1 MASGA
6 TVTTFG
12 VMYLETGCVKVI
24 DLLTCTRLARPGA
37 RRPQDFAQAVH
48 GTGADEQRLQRSSY
62 AGGMVRTLIALMIL
76 ATSSPAFAKD
86 EFDDFV
92 AKLAAAKD
100 TKGYFSGCE
109 LLVTPAGTVRQ
120 PCTLALAD
128 LTGGDAAVRLSVKSN
143 KKQWYTK
150 SQMEWREAEV
160 EARKGKQ
167 LVATFRVIEIGS
179 LGGNP
184 DGPTD
189 GWVVATHWSKLI
201 SDKDLKTRAIAKT
214 LPAVAPIEDKIF
226 TPADAAKVS
235 EQGRTDRES
244 AIETLRSRL
253 RAGDGDFKPDLA
265 NLVDGPFVVFG
276 SAPGQRY
283 SGGSGKKAIKA
294 WKLAL
299 APSGKSA
306 AGGSGWVLAAATTMV
321 ATPTDKS
328 PPITY
333 VVFAAAISGLTQGGG
348 SFYTEP
354 ALIQFAV
361 PN

>member
-1 MASGA
+1 
-6 TVTTFG
+6 V
-12 VMYLETGCVKVI
+12 
-24 DLLTCTRLARPGA
+24 
-37 RRPQDFAQAVH
+37 
-48 GTGADEQRLQRSSY
+48 SY
-62 AGGMVRTLIALMIL
+62 AWTMVRIVLAVAIL
-76 ATSSPAFAKD
+76 LTSSPAFAKD

-100 TKGYFSGCE
+100 TTGYFSGCE
-109 LLVTPAGTVRQ
+109 LLVTPAGAVRQ

-128 LTGGDAAVRLSVKSN
+128 LTGGDAAVKLTVKKN
-143 KKQWYTK
+143 RKQFYPM
-150 SQMEWREAEV
+150 SQLEWREAEV

-201 SDKDLKTRAIAKT
+201 SDKDLKARAKAKT
-214 LPAVAPIEDKIF
+214 LPAVPAIEDKIF
-226 TPADAAKVS
+226 TLPNPKES
-235 EQGRTDRES
+235 EQGKTDRAQ
-244 AIETLRSRL
+244 AIETVRSNIRD
-253 RAGDGDFKPDLA
+253 RDSADFTPWLADLV
-265 NLVDGPFVVFG
+265 NGPFVVFG

-283 SGGSGKKAIKA
+283 QGPAGKKAIGA

-333 VVFAAAISGLTQGGG
+333 VVFVAAFSALTPEGG
-348 SFYTEP
+348 SFYTSL

>member
-1 MASGA
+1 
-6 TVTTFG
+6 
-12 VMYLETGCVKVI
+12 
-24 DLLTCTRLARPGA
+24 
-37 RRPQDFAQAVH
+37 
-48 GTGADEQRLQRSSY
+48 
-62 AGGMVRTLIALMIL
+62 MVRIVLAAVIL
-76 ATSSPAFAKD
+76 LASSPAFAKD
-86 EFDDFV
+86 EFDAFV

-100 TKGYFSGCE
+100 TSGYFSGCE
-109 LLVTPAGTVRQ
+109 LLVTPAGAVRQ

-128 LTGGDAAVRLSVKSN
+128 LTGGDAAVKLTVKKN
-143 KKQWYTK
+143 KKQLYPM

-167 LVATFRVIEIGS
+167 LVATFRVIEIGG

-201 SDKDLKTRAIAKT
+201 SDKDLKARAIGKT
-214 LPAVAPIEDKIF
+214 LPAVPAIEDKIF
-226 TPADAAKVS
+226 TLPDPAETDQAK
-235 EQGRTDRES
+235 TDREQ
-244 AIETLRSRL
+244 AIASLRSNI
-253 RAGDGDFKPDLA
+253 RARDGADFTPWLADLFR
-265 NLVDGPFVVFG
+265 GPFVVFG

-283 SGGSGKKAIKA
+283 AGPAGKKAIIG

-321 ATPTDKS
+321 ATSTDKS

-333 VVFAAAISGLTQGGG
+333 VVFAVAFSALTPGGG
-348 SFYTEP
+348 SFYTQP

>member
-1 MASGA
+1 
-6 TVTTFG
+6 
-12 VMYLETGCVKVI
+12 
-24 DLLTCTRLARPGA
+24 
-37 RRPQDFAQAVH
+37 
-48 GTGADEQRLQRSSY
+48 
-62 AGGMVRTLIALMIL
+62 MVRIL
-76 ATSSPAFAKD
+76 VAVAIVLTSSSAFAKD

-92 AKLAAAKD
+92 TKLAAAKD
-100 TKGYFSGCE
+100 TTAYFSGCE
-109 LLVTPAGTVRQ
+109 LLVTPAGAVRQ
-120 PCTLALAD
+120 PCSLALAD
-128 LTGGDAAVRLSVKSN
+128 LTGGDGAVKLTVKKN
-143 KKQWYTK
+143 KKQWYPK

-184 DGPTD
+184 DAPTD

-201 SDKDLKTRAIAKT
+201 SDKDLKARAKAGT
-214 LPAVAPIEDKIF
+214 LPATPAIEDKIF
-226 TPADAAKVS
+226 TLPDPKET
-235 EQGRTDRES
+235 EQGKIDREQ
-244 AIETLRSRL
+244 AIQTLRSRL
-253 RAGDGDFKPDLA
+253 KTGGGDDFTPWLADL
-265 NLVDGPFVVFG
+265 VTGPFVVFG

-283 SGGSGKKAIKA
+283 TGPAGKKAISA

-299 APSGKSA
+299 VPSGKTA
-306 AGGSGWVLAAATTMV
+306 AGGSGWVLALATTMV

-333 VVFAAAISGLTQGGG
+333 VVFAAAISALTPEGG
-348 SFYTEP
+348 SFYTSP

>member
-1 MASGA
+1 M
-6 TVTTFG
+6 
-12 VMYLETGCVKVI
+12 LRIVI
-24 DLLTCTRLARPGA
+24 TMVIL
-37 RRPQDFAQAVH
+37 
-48 GTGADEQRLQRSSY
+48 GTA
-62 AGGMVRTLIALMIL
+62 
-76 ATSSPAFAKD
+76 SPAFAKD
-86 EFDDFV
+86 DFDDFV

-100 TKGYFSGCE
+100 TSSYFSGCE
-109 LLVTPAGTVRQ
+109 LLVTPAGAVRQ

-128 LTGGDAAVRLSVKSN
+128 ITGGDAAVKLSVKKNS
-143 KKQWYTK
+143 KRWYPK

-167 LVATFRVIEIGS
+167 LVATFRVIEIGGF
-179 LGGNP
+179 GGNP

-189 GWVVATHWSKLI
+189 GWVIATHWSKLI
-201 SDKDLKTRAIAKT
+201 SDKELKARAIAKT
-214 LPAVAPIEDKIF
+214 LPAVPAIEDKIF
-226 TPADAAKVS
+226 TLPNPKETD
-235 EQGRTDRES
+235 QGRMDREQ
-244 AIETLRSRL
+244 AVGTLRSRL
-253 RAGDGDFKPDLA
+253 QSGGTDFKPDLA
-265 NLVDGPFVVFG
+265 DLVDGPFVVFG

-283 SGGSGKKAIKA
+283 AGPAGKKAIKA

-321 ATPTDKS
+321 ATPADRS

-333 VVFAAAISGLTQGGG
+333 VVFAVATSGLTPGGG
-348 SFYTEP
+348 SFYTQP

>member
-1 MASGA
+1 MMRILVA
-6 TVTTFG
+6 
-12 VMYLETGCVKVI
+12 MVI
-24 DLLTCTRLARPGA
+24 
-37 RRPQDFAQAVH
+37 
-48 GTGADEQRLQRSSY
+48 
-62 AGGMVRTLIALMIL
+62 LI
-76 ATSSPAFAKD
+76 TSSPAFAKD
-86 EFDDFV
+86 EFDELV
-92 AKLAAAKD
+92 AKLSAAKD
-100 TKGYFSGCE
+100 TSGYYSACE
-109 LLVTPAGTVRQ
+109 LLVTPAGAVRQ

-128 LTGGDAAVRLSVKSN
+128 LTGGDAAVKLTVKKNTKQPYLLS
-143 KKQWYTK
+143 QF
-150 SQMEWREAEV
+150 EWREAEV

-179 LGGNP
+179 FGGNP

-201 SDKDLKTRAIAKT
+201 SDKALKARAIAKT
-214 LPAVAPIEDKIF
+214 LPAVAAIEDKMF
-226 TPADAAKVS
+226 TLPDPKET
-235 EQGRTDRES
+235 EQGRIDREQ
-244 AIETLRSRL
+244 AIGTLRSRL
-253 RAGDGDFKPDLA
+253 QSGGTDFKPNLADL
-265 NLVDGPFVVFG
+265 VVGPFIVFG
-276 SAPGQRY
+276 SATGQRY
-283 SGGSGKKAIKA
+283 TGPTGQKAIKA

-333 VVFAAAISGLTQGGG
+333 VVFAAAMSGLTPGGG
-348 SFYTEP
+348 SFFTQP